1 MNSEIETAISNL
13 AKKSGALDGEKAHQ
27 AMQLSQA
34 ALNLAHAAQVL
45 KQVAEQK

>member
-1 MNSEIETAISNL
+1 MNSEIEKAITDL
-13 AKKSGALDGEKAHQ
+13 AKRAGTTDAEHAHQ

-45 KQVAEQK
+45 KQVGEQK